1 MSIDISSM
9 IPVINAVDVRT
20 NKQEENNRITRPV
33 EESSDSGNAGL
44 HLNGESSAEMTG
56 GNIQGVGDTYSTRG
70 ELIKETNIRQNGDN
84 KNTAIDMVI

>member
-9 IPVINAVDVRT
+9 IPVINAVDIRS
-20 NKQEENNRITRPV
+20 NKEEENNKITRPV
-33 EESSDSGNAGL
+33 EGSSGSGKTGL

-56 GNIQGVGDTYSTRG
+56 GNIQGVGDTYTTKG
-70 ELIKETNIRQNGDN
+70 ELIKEANVRQNGDD